1 MLKNL
6 NIWFLSSLLVSLGVL
21 IPIVTVFFSFFE
33 ETSNYYQILKDT
45 FLFEYI
51 FNSFILLICVLALTF
66 IIGTTCA
73 YLVSFYKFPFSNFFK
88 WSLILGF
95 AVPPYIYAYSLT
107 AFFENYGTAFTILIN
122 LFGEGEY
129 NKYIPK
135 FDGLLGAVLS
145 LSFSLFAY
153 VYILSRASFLYQ
165 SQNLI
170 DLGRSLGFSKFKSLY
185 SLILPAARPAI
196 VAGLSLV
203 AMETLA
209 EFGAVDFFSINTLT
223 TGIYNSWITFD
234 DLAFSNRLSFFLL
247 IFIFACFIIENFSRR
262 NAKYHFNSRGG
273 FKHKEKITL
282 TGKKSFFAFLFCF
295 IIENYSRKKAKY
307 HFNSRGGFK
316 QKEKIKLSGKKS
328 FFAFL
333 FCFIIFFLSF
343 LFPLSQMLYW
353 TIKFPENLFDIDII
367 SLTLNTIYLV
377 ILSSIVLILFSLLSN
392 YGNRVSRNKILN
404 FLSTISISGYAI
416 PGVILAVAFITF
428 IAWFDDNVVKSLG
441 FLSIKKIFIGSILG
455 LVLVYFVRFYS
466 LAFNGIKSGYEKIN
480 ISVDESSYLLGYSKK
495 KTFLNIHIPF
505 LRNSLLF
512 VAILISLEIIREL
525 PITLILRPFN
535 FETFATT
542 AYISASE
549 DLLEAAAVPS
559 LFLILIATL
568 FIMFTSKYILR
579 ENER

>member
-1 MLKNL
+1 MFKSL
-6 NIWFLSSLLVSLGVL
+6 NIWFISSLLVSIVVL
-21 IPIVTVFFSFFE
+21 IPIITVFSSFFE
-33 ETSNYYQILKDT
+33 DTSNYYQILKDT

-51 FNSFILLICVLALTF
+51 FNSLTLLICVLALTF
-66 IIGTTCA
+66 IFGISAA
-73 YLVSFYKFPFSNFFK
+73 YLVSFYTFPLSNFFK
-88 WSLILGF
+88 WAMILSF

-107 AFFENYGTAFTILIN
+107 AFFENYGTLYSILKN
-122 LFGEGEY
+122 LLGEGNY
-129 NKYIPK
+129 NQYIPK

-170 DLGRSLGFSKFKSLY
+170 DLGRSLGFSKYKSFY

-196 VAGLSLV
+196 VTGLSLV

-234 DLAFSNRLSFFLL
+234 DLAFSNRISFFLL
-247 IFIFACFIIENFSRR
+247 VFIFALFILENLSRKKAR
-262 NAKYHFNSRGG
+262 YHSNTKGG
-273 FKHKEKITL
+273 FKHKEKI
-282 TGKKSFFAFLFCF
+282 
-295 IIENYSRKKAKY
+295 N
-307 HFNSRGGFK
+307 
-316 QKEKIKLSGKKS
+316 LSGIKAFYA
-328 FFAFL
+328 FFICFL
-333 FCFIIFFLSF
+333 IFFLSF
-343 LFPLSQMLYW
+343 LFPLGQMLYW
-353 TIKFPENLFDIDII
+353 TIKFPENFFDLEII
-367 SLTLNTIYLV
+367 SLTLNTNYLV
-377 ILSSIVLILFSLLSN
+377 FLSSLVLIFFSLISN
-392 YGNRVSRNKILN
+392 YGNRVSKNKVLN
-404 FLSTISISGYAI
+404 ILSTLSISGYAI

-428 IAWFDDNVVKSLG
+428 IAWFDENVIQALG
-441 FLSIKKIFIGSILG
+441 FLSIKKLFIGSVFG

-480 ISVDESSYLLGYSKK
+480 ISVDESSYLLGYSKQ
-495 KTFLNIHIPF
+495 KTFTNIHVPY

-512 VAILISLEIIREL
+512 VVILISLEIIREL

-549 DLLEAAAVPS
+549 DLLEAAAAPS
-559 LFLILIATL
+559 LFLILIATI
-568 FIMFTSKYILR
+568 FIMITSKYILR
-579 ENER
+579 EK